1 LNRPDEAE
9 QRAREALETNGPN
22 SAKGCLVL
30 SVSDAQR
37 QDYDQEVRNLDAYLK
52 LRPGDPNKTTLLAV
66 RDLAKRLAAKN
77 RLSASN

>member
-9 QRAREALETNGPN
+9 QRAREALETNG
-22 SAKGCLVL
+22 AKSCLVL